1 MIKINKNLF
10 NLNNKVV
17 LITGVSGQLGAALAK
32 LYLENGCKVYGI
44 DINKC
49 KIKHRNF
56 YFYKKNL
63 TSSKNT
69 KQIIDTIIKL
79 NNKIDIIIN
88 NAAVSYF
95 SNIFKRSNKEMNNT
109 IDVNL
114 KSVIYLITEYLKIHK
129 KKKLKNCKIIN
140 ISSIYGLKSPD
151 FKIYNK
157 NDRFSSEIY
166 GASKAG
172 IIQITKY
179 FSVLLAKYNIT
190 VNSISPGGIENKKTQ
205 NVRFQKNY
213 SKLVPLNRMAKVED
227 IFTTIIFL
235 SSDHTNYKTGQNII
249 IDGGLSVK

>member
-79 NNKIDIIIN
+79 NNKT
-88 NAAVSYF
+88 F
-95 SNIFKRSNKEMNNT
+95 
-109 IDVNL
+109 
-114 KSVIYLITEYLKIHK
+114 
-129 KKKLKNCKIIN
+129 
-140 ISSIYGLKSPD
+140 
-151 FKIYNK
+151 
-157 NDRFSSEIY
+157 
-166 GASKAG
+166 
-172 IIQITKY
+172 
-179 FSVLLAKYNIT
+179 
-190 VNSISPGGIENKKTQ
+190 
-205 NVRFQKNY
+205 
-213 SKLVPLNRMAKVED
+213 
-227 IFTTIIFL
+227 
-235 SSDHTNYKTGQNII
+235 
-249 IDGGLSVK
+249 